1 MRHCMA
7 CSAAPQIATAVAAF
21 ALLTSIPA
29 PNRNHS
35 CRVAVGD
42 IGAPVSRHAC
52 WHQRHRRPQEGQSDT
67 VCRTDHAV
75 TTSSFSLQHSHG
87 RIVSP

>member
-35 CRVAVGD
+35 CRVTVGD

-52 WHQRHRRPQEGQSDT
+52 WHQRHRRPHEGQSAMT
-67 VCRTDHAV
+67 ESR
-75 TTSSFSLQHSHG
+75 LPGWHG
-87 RIVSP
+87 PRIT